1 MTDMVCLKIVECQPL
16 TNDPEACKDL
26 PEELWMPLDSIPS
39 YVSKLVN
46 GKEVARLAVAP
57 CR

>member
-1 MTDMVCLKIVECQPL
+1 MYKMICLRVVGCQPL
-16 TNDPEACKDL
+16 VDDPEACRDL
-26 PEELWMPLDSIPS
+26 PEELWMPLDRIPS

-46 GKEVARLAVAP
+46 GREVARLAVAP